1 MADEETGEVVEKKSK
16 MKIIAP
22 IGGIVLLAVAYFVF
36 FAGGGEEA
44 DEASATTTTI
54 AEGPVIEAD
63 QMTIN
68 LADEDP
74 RYARLRFAV
83 VLPLDGDGAAVGE
96 RFPILK
102 DAVLDVVNTY
112 TTSDLRA
119 PDILDTLRSEFTAAA
134 HEVWPDGEVIRV
146 LITELLVQ

>member
-1 MADEETGEVVEKKSK
+1 MAEETEEVVEKKSK

-22 IGGIVLLAVAYFVF
+22 VGGVLLLAIAYFVF
-36 FAGGGEEA
+36 FAGGGDEA
-44 DEASATTTTI
+44 DEAAVTTTVVV
-54 AEGPVIEAD
+54 EGPVIEAD

-83 VLPLDGDGAAVGE
+83 VLPLNADGAAVGD

-102 DAVLDVVNTY
+102 DAVLDVVNGY
-112 TTSDLRA
+112 TTDDLRA

-134 HEVWPDGEVIRV
+134 HDVWPDGEVIRV

>member
-1 MADEETGEVVEKKSK
+1 MAEETEEVVEKKSK

-22 IGGIVLLAVAYFVF
+22 VGGVLLLAIAYFVF
-36 FAGGGEEA
+36 FAGGGDEA
-44 DEASATTTTI
+44 DEAAVTTTVVV
-54 AEGPVIEAD
+54 EGPVIEAD

-83 VLPLDGDGAAVGE
+83 VLPLNGDGAAVGD

-102 DAVLDVVNTY
+102 DAVLDVVNGY
-112 TTSDLRA
+112 TTDDLRA
-119 PDILDTLRSEFTAAA
+119 ADILDTLRSEFTAAA
-134 HEVWPDGEVIRV
+134 HDVWPDGEVIRV
-146 LITELLVQ
+146 LITELLIQ